1 MTDLARLSIT
11 VDSKSART
19 AAADL
24 QKLGAVSEA
33 VQAKVTRMC
42 KGIAEALKLVG
53 FKNAIA
59 ETTLLAAMFDTL
71 GAAMTEKRKK
81 MKGYFSRFFLSSSA
95 LFFQSVNF
103 VLCLK

>member
-24 QKLGAVSEA
+24 QKLGVVSEA
-33 VQAKVTRMC
+33 AQAKVTRMC

-59 ETTLLAAMFDTL
+59 ETTLLAARFDTL
-71 GAAMTEKRKK
+71 GACAFIFTA
-81 MKGYFSRFFLSSSA
+81 RFTRIKFYLTPT
-95 LFFQSVNF
+95 LII
-103 VLCLK
+103 